1 MRIEWRDKHLGR
13 PQRCFSF
20 LLQKFQTFFLPHI
33 FPEISERTNVYR
45 PDLGKSAALIPCFHL
60 STNIVIIVP
69 PDISDL
75 RRLGPNDP
83 SR

>member
-20 LLQKFQTFFLPHI
+20 LLQKFQTYYLPHI

-45 PDLGKSAALIPCFHL
+45 PDLGELVYRL
-60 STNIVIIVP
+60 
-69 PDISDL
+69 L
-75 RRLGPNDP
+75 RRFFFFFFY
-83 SR
+83 